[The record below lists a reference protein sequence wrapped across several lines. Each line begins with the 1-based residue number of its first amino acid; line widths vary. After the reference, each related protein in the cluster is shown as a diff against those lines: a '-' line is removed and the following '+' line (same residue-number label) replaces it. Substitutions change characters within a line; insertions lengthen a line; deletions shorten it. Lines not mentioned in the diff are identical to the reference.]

1 VVKGKFSGWREV
13 LSGVPQGSVLG
24 PLLFS
29 IFINDLDSAA
39 TAEQIIKKFADDT
52 KVGQILE
59 GPHSHTELQ
68 ATLDRLCKW
77 AVDWGMQFNMEK
89 CHVMHVGRGNPN
101 HEYSM
106 NGTRL
111 ATTKEERD
119 VGFIISENLKPAA
132 QCKKAAQT
140 ASSVLGQIHRSFH
153 YRDRHTYVW
162 IYKQYVRP
170 HLEFASPAWS
180 PWLQGYIDCLE
191 KVQERAVKAI
201 SGLTARDYAGRLK
214 EIGLPTLAAR
224 RKEADMLQTYKIIS
238 DSDKEMCEQLFEMM
252 ANRRPTRQNAGVSNL
267 VAQRATH
274 GYRQGF
280 YSVRVSEPWNS
291 LPDNVK
297 EAKNASVFKKR
308 YRQHTEQIVVRGD
321 EPARH

>member
-1 VVKGKFSGWREV
+1 LNNSKNKNYSTVTTVRIRIITGSVDIVYLDFAKAFDKVPPQRLLAKLKSVGVEGQVLEWIKGWLVGLKQRVVVKGKFSGWREV

-77 AVDWGMQFNMEK
+77 AVDWGMQFNVEK

-106 NGTRL
+106 NSTRL

-119 VGFIISENLKPAA
+119 VGVIISENLKPAA

-153 YRDRHTYVW
+153 YRDRHTYVR
-162 IYKQYVRP
+162 IYKQYLCASTSRICVTCLVTMAPRRHRLPGKSAGESSEGHLQPDGQGLCRP
-170 HLEFASPAWS
+170 PERDWPTHI
-180 PWLQGYIDCLE
+180 GE
-191 KVQERAVKAI
+191 K
-201 SGLTARDYAGRLK
+201 
-214 EIGLPTLAAR
+214 
-224 RKEADMLQTYKIIS
+224 
-238 DSDKEMCEQLFEMM
+238 
-252 ANRRPTRQNAGVSNL
+252 RPTCSRHIRS
-267 VAQRATH
+267 
-274 GYRQGF
+274 
-280 YSVRVSEPWNS
+280 SVTVIKRCVNS
-291 LPDNVK
+291 C
-297 EAKNASVFKKR
+297 SR
-308 YRQHTEQIVVRGD
+308 
-321 EPARH
+321 